1 MPVEQ
6 PLISQ
11 WFSSQTKSEN
21 EKDQVSKKKKG
32 KKTEKSTYI
41 IFTKK
46 NKKEI
51 EHKQKQ
57 QHLIQCTKMNANES
71 RLHPS
76 QFQSNQQKTNQ
87 MKLIN

>member
-46 NKKEI
+46 
-51 EHKQKQ
+51 KQKRNRAQ
-57 QHLIQCTKMNANES
+57 TEATTLNSVHKNECEWIEVAS
-71 RLHPS
+71 ITIPVKS
-76 QFQSNQQKTNQ
+76 AENKIKWNW
-87 MKLIN
+87 